1 MCRTKPMSVPTM
13 LTVICR
19 VGVGESF
26 VREISFLR
34 ITTAPY
40 IGLALLLDVARKQ
53 RDGVSGVEEADD
65 VFLHWEA
72 ERKREE
78 RESVVARKGRRRI
91 VRLLTNVVEHTFPCN
106 LLLWLTIVGVRVDWG
121 AALWTR
127 FEQLKDEIVEADGEV
142 VGKCDCQRVLRKIK
156 EI

>member
-34 ITTAPY
+34 VTTAPY

-65 VFLHWEA
+65 VFLH
-72 ERKREE
+72 
-78 RESVVARKGRRRI
+78 
-91 VRLLTNVVEHTFPCN
+91 
-106 LLLWLTIVGVRVDWG
+106 
-121 AALWTR
+121 
-127 FEQLKDEIVEADGEV
+127 
-142 VGKCDCQRVLRKIK
+142 
-156 EI
+156 